1 MKRYMEKIEDML
13 ATTALVEIEGLGAI
27 RELIEKYDIMG
38 EIDKDFTAIAFTDA
52 GELDAAQSIL
62 HEAEVLPRDHEVVA
76 PDDCQY
82 GDDDLCF
89 VLE

>member
-13 ATTALVEIEGLGAI
+13 TATALVEIEGFGAI
-27 RELIEKYDIMG
+27 RELIDKYDIMG

-62 HEAEVLPRDHEVVA
+62 HEAEGLHRDREVVA

-82 GDDDLCF
+82 GDNDLCF
-89 VLE
+89 VQE